1 MKYHKT
7 HKTHKTNTTQGK
19 LEIEEKCAVDS
30 KKA

>member
-1 MKYHKT
+1 MKY